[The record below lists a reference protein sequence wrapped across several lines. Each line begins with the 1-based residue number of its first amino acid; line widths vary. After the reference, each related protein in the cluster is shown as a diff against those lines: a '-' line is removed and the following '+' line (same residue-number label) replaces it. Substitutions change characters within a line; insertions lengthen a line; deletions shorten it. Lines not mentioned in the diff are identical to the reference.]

1 MRGRQ
6 TRRSN
11 SSRIF
16 LLSSR
21 PSSSSSRTSL
31 IFCFCCFFLGPTID
45 FARFYLNPRAHFF
58 LFFFFFLPSFHPH
71 HTATLRVAILCVSPF
86 PFLFHRFFLFF
97 FSFLSLFF
105 CFLFFFLPR
114 SLPLRFFVSSRTL
127 SPSARRRHDGRL
139 TTTAD
144 VRSFSGFCPPVYPDW
159 PPQPRRSLRFDQVHP
174 LRQLPSRWCASFN
187 EIGWGTG
194 QR

>member
-1 MRGRQ
+1 MLIF
-6 TRRSN
+6 
-11 SSRIF
+11 SSSF
-16 LLSSR
+16 
-21 PSSSSSRTSL
+21 SSSSLPS
-31 IFCFCCFFLGPTID
+31 IPTIQPRYALLY
-45 FARFYLNPRAHFF
+45 FAFHLFLFSSTASFSSSFLFYLYFF
-58 LFFFFFLPSFHPH
+58 VSF
-71 HTATLRVAILCVSPF
+71 
-86 PFLFHRFFLFF
+86 
-97 FSFLSLFF
+97 
-105 CFLFFFLPR
+105 FFFLPR